1 MAAIGRHNF
10 LYLASCSGEWGEIV
24 VALVTSVPYCVRLLL
39 KMPLD

>member
-1 MAAIGRHNF
+1 MAANGRHNF
-10 LYLASCSGEWGEIV
+10 FVFGFMLGRVGEIV